1 LIRAYLRG
9 AFVACVLAP
18 SLTALQASAAELSFL
33 LPIENGRVPE
43 NVRTIRVHQ
52 NDVVTL
58 KWSTDKPI
66 TIHLHG
72 YDIEKQ
78 VRPGVLTEMTFTARA
93 TGRFT
98 IEPHDANASGSHGR
112 PLVTLEVYP

>member
-1 LIRAYLRG
+1 MSRSYLRC
-9 AFVACVLAP
+9 AFVACALAP
-18 SLTALQASAAELSFL
+18 ALTALQASAAELSFL